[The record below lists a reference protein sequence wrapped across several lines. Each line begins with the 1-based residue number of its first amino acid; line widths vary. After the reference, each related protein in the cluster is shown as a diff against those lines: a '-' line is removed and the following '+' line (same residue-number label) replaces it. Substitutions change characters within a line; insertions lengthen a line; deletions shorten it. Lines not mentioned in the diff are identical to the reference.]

1 DHQRC
6 LHGRRRADRLGVRQ
20 QPVPAGDDRSARG
33 ALPRGCCGPRPPD
46 APLHRLDPVD
56 ADSPEGALLARLA
69 HAREV
74 TGGASIVSRFDDV
87 AGRRPAAAA
96 IVHRDGVM
104 TYSALARASEALAMR
119 LLAARGVET
128 LDGEPVA
135 FFASRDPATI
145 IVELAILKAGG
156 AYVPIDRSYPPQRV
170 AFVLEDSGACL
181 FVKTA
186 GDACAAPPGNLPI
199 VAYDWRRHRR
209 RPPNRPNGCR
219 AASAATRLPI

>member
-1 DHQRC
+1 
-6 LHGRRRADRLGVRQ
+6 
-20 QPVPAGDDRSARG
+20 
-33 ALPRGCCGPRPPD
+33 
-46 APLHRLDPVD
+46 
-56 ADSPEGALLARLA
+56 
-69 HAREV
+69 
-74 TGGASIVSRFDDV
+74 
-87 AGRRPAAAA
+87 
-96 IVHRDGVM
+96 M

-199 VAYDWRRHRR
+199 VAYDWRAPSEAPAEPAQRLPRR
-209 RPPNRPNGCR
+209 QRGDAPAYLMYTSAPPATPRGCASRSAVSCAWRVRTPTAPVR
-219 AASAATRLPI
+219 AAVERDGHAACLVARLRCVDVRDLGRAAQRRHAGLLRVVRRGSA